1 MGPRT
6 RDREEGLQQE
16 QPSRAPAPPEPLRD
30 PAALRRVLS
39 PRSVALV
46 GVSADPASF
55 GARSTTNLRDFAGP
69 VWTVNPKYAGQELH
83 GRPCYGSIAD
93 LPEAPD
99 CVLLALPRDGI
110 LPAVEAAAARG
121 AGGAIIY
128 ASGYGETGLPERV
141 AEENTLRETARSLG
155 LPLVGVNC
163 LGIVDHTIRAGV
175 TFMPEYGRLTA
186 PAGGVA
192 ITSQSG
198 ALGYA
203 LMQAAERGFS
213 VCHLATAGNSTD
225 LDVCDLAAFQLSMPE
240 CRSVAL
246 AVEGLRDARRLFL
259 LGDAARAAGK
269 AVVVLKLGRGEAGAA
284 AAVSHTGSLA
294 GSAAAWS
301 AAFRRAGMAE
311 VEDFDALLETAG
323 LFAKAPKPK
332 ARGVAIVTPSGG
344 AGIMAADHAE
354 ALGLEMPQPAPETER
369 VLRSAIPDFGAPRN
383 PCDLTAQVAT
393 NPSMFD
399 ACMDAMLADAQ
410 YGVVVMPTVYSHH
423 ATTAGRMEGMRPHAR
438 KHGKPLCIAWLP
450 EQLEGPGA
458 VAADGAPELP
468 LFRSMRRLMNAIRL
482 WLDHDAAAATRGAA
496 AAAAVPGAPGLD
508 IAVASLPGDG
518 VVLMEAEAKALFAR
532 AGLPV
537 VEERR
542 ATTAEAAGEAAA
554 ALGFPVVLKLD
565 SPDIAHKT
573 EVGGVRLNL
582 GNEAAVREAFN
593 AITAAARHHA
603 PNARV
608 DGVLV
613 QRMARGGVELIL
625 GAKRDP
631 QFGPMVL
638 VGTGG
643 VQAELWRDVA
653 LDLAPVTAEGAE
665 RMLRSL
671 KGFAL
676 LDGFRGAERADI
688 GAVAAAVAAFSSLV
702 AAADERIVEAEIN
715 PLIAG
720 PWGCLAVD
728 GLVRCGGGSSSG

>member
-1 MGPRT
+1 MQQNDT
-6 RDREEGLQQE
+6 GLAVAAE
-16 QPSRAPAPPEPLRD
+16 PEPLRD

-46 GVSADPASF
+46 GVSGDPASF

-99 CVLLALPRDGI
+99 CVLLALPRTGI
-110 LPAVEAAAARG
+110 LPAVQAAAARG

-128 ASGYGETGLPERV
+128 ASGYGETGLADRV
-141 AEENTLRETARSLG
+141 AEEEALRETARGLG

-163 LGIVDHTIRAGV
+163 LGIVDHTTRAAV
-175 TFMPEYGRLTA
+175 TFMPEYQRLTA

-192 ITSQSG
+192 VASQSG

-213 VCHLATAGNSTD
+213 LCHMTTAGNATD
-225 LDVCDLAAFQLSMPE
+225 LDVCDLAAYQLSMPE

-259 LGDAARAAGK
+259 LGDVARKAGK
-269 AVVVLKLGRGEAGAA
+269 TVVVLKLGRGEAGAA

-323 LFAKAPKPK
+323 LFAKAPRPK

-354 ALGLEMPQPAPETER
+354 ALGLDMPQPAPETER
-369 VLRSAIPDFGAPRN
+369 VLRGAIPDFGAPRN

-393 NPSMFD
+393 NPAMFD

-410 YGVVVMPTVYSHH
+410 YGVVVMPVVYSHH
-423 ATTAGRMEGMRPHAR
+423 ASTQVRMESMRPHAL
-438 KHGKPLCIAWLP
+438 KHGKPICIAWVP

-458 VAADGAPELP
+458 VAADAAPELP
-468 LFRSMRRLMNAIRL
+468 LFRSMRRLMNALRL
-482 WLDHDAAAATRGAA
+482 WFEHEERAATAAGAAPDAAAPELGVT
-496 AAAAVPGAPGLD
+496 LD
-508 IAVASLPGDG
+508 ALPGRG
-518 VVLMEAEAKALFAR
+518 EVLMEAEAKALFAR

-542 ATTAEAAGEAAA
+542 TTTAEAAVEAAA

-582 GNEAAVREAFN
+582 GDAAAAHEAFD
-593 AITAAARHHA
+593 AITDAARRHA
-603 PNARV
+603 PNARI

-613 QRMARGGVELIL
+613 QRMARRGVELIL

-631 QFGPMVL
+631 QFGAMVL

-653 LDLAPVTAEGAE
+653 LDLAPVTPEGAE

-671 KGFAL
+671 KGFPL
-676 LDGFRGAERADI
+676 LDGFRGAEPCDLR
-688 GAVAAAVAAFSSLV
+688 AVAEAVAAFSALV
-702 AAADERIVEAEIN
+702 AAAGERIAEAEIN

-728 GLVRCGGGSSSG
+728 GLVRCGSA

>member
-1 MGPRT
+1 MQQQQPR
-6 RDREEGLQQE
+6 G
-16 QPSRAPAPPEPLRD
+16 ANAPEPLRD
-30 PAALRRVLS
+30 PAALRRALS

-46 GVSADPASF
+46 GVSGDPASF
-55 GARSTTNLRDFAGP
+55 GARSTANLRDFAGP

-83 GRPCYGSIAD
+83 GRPCYASIAD

-99 CVLLALPRDGI
+99 CVLLALPRTGI
-110 LPAVEAAAARG
+110 LPAVRAAAERG

-128 ASGYGETGLPERV
+128 ASGYGETGLPDRV
-141 AEENTLRETARSLG
+141 AEEETLRETARALS

-175 TFMPEYGRLTA
+175 TFMPEYPRLTA
-186 PAGGVA
+186 PPGGVA
-192 ITSQSG
+192 VTSQSG

-213 VCHLATAGNSTD
+213 LCHMATAGNATD
-225 LDVCDLAAFQLSMPE
+225 LDVCDLAAYQLSMPE

-354 ALGLEMPQPAPETER
+354 ALGLDMPQPAPETER
-369 VLRSAIPDFGAPRN
+369 VLRGAIPEFGAPRN

-393 NPSMFD
+393 NPAMFD
-399 ACMDAMLADAQ
+399 ACMDAMLADSQ
-410 YGVVVMPTVYSHH
+410 YGVVVMPVVYSHH
-423 ATTAGRMEGMRPHAR
+423 ATTQGRMESMRPHAR
-438 KHGKPLCIAWLP
+438 KHGKPVCIAWIP

-468 LFRSMRRLMNAIRL
+468 LFRSTRRLMNAIRL
-482 WLDHDAAAATRGAA
+482 WLEHDGARAPDAARAAS
-496 AAAAVPGAPGLD
+496 PDLD
-508 IAVASLPGDG
+508 LALESLPGG
-518 VVLMEAEAKALFAR
+518 GAVLMEAEAKSLFAR

-537 VEERR
+537 VDERR
-542 ATTAEAAGEAAA
+542 ATTAEAAAEAAA
-554 ALGFPVVLKLD
+554 A
-565 SPDIAHKT
+565 
-573 EVGGVRLNL
+573 
-582 GNEAAVREAFN
+582 
-593 AITAAARHHA
+593 
-603 PNARV
+603 
-608 DGVLV
+608 
-613 QRMARGGVELIL
+613 
-625 GAKRDP
+625 
-631 QFGPMVL
+631 
-638 VGTGG
+638 
-643 VQAELWRDVA
+643 VA
-653 LDLAPVTAEGAE
+653 NQG
-665 RMLRSL
+665 R
-671 KGFAL
+671 
-676 LDGFRGAERADI
+676 
-688 GAVAAAVAAFSSLV
+688 
-702 AAADERIVEAEIN
+702 
-715 PLIAG
+715 
-720 PWGCLAVD
+720 
-728 GLVRCGGGSSSG
+728 

>member
-1 MGPRT
+1 MRH
-6 RDREEGLQQE
+6 E
-16 QPSRAPAPPEPLRD
+16 QPRRAAAPEPLRD
-30 PAALRRVLS
+30 PGALRRVLS

-46 GVSADPASF
+46 GVSAEPTSF
-55 GARSTTNLRDFAGP
+55 GARSTTNLAGFDGP
-69 VWTVNPKYAGQELH
+69 VWTVNPKHAGRDLH
-83 GRPCYGSIAD
+83 GRPCYGSIAE

-99 CVLLALPRDGI
+99 CVLLALPRAGI
-110 LPAVEAAAARG
+110 LPAVRAAGARG
-121 AGGAIIY
+121 AGGVIVY
-128 ASGYGETGLPERV
+128 ASGYGETGLPDRV
-141 AEENTLRETARSLG
+141 AEEEALREAARSLS

-163 LGIVDHTIRAGV
+163 LGVVDHTTRAAV
-175 TFMPEYGRLTA
+175 TFMPEYGRLSA
-186 PAGGVA
+186 PPGGVA
-192 ITSQSG
+192 VASQSG

-213 VCHLATAGNSTD
+213 LCHMATAGNSTD
-225 LDVCDLAAFQLSMPE
+225 LDVCDLAAYQLSMPE

-269 AVVVLKLGRGEAGAA
+269 AVVALKLGRGEAGAA

-294 GSAAAWS
+294 GSTAAWS

-354 ALGLEMPQPAPETER
+354 ALGLDMPQPAPETER
-369 VLRSAIPDFGAPRN
+369 VLRGAIPEFGAPRN

-393 NPSMFD
+393 NPAMFD

-410 YGVVVMPTVYSHH
+410 YGAVVTPVVYSHH
-423 ATTAGRMEGMRPHAR
+423 ATTQVRMEGMRPHAQ
-438 KHGKPLCIAWLP
+438 KHGKPVCIAWIS

-458 VAADGAPELP
+458 VAADSAPELP
-468 LFRSMRRLMNAIRL
+468 LFRSTRRLMNAIRL
-482 WLDHDAAAATRGAA
+482 WLEHDAAAAAA
-496 AAAAVPGAPGLD
+496 APPVVPPRLED
-508 IAVASLPGDG
+508 AVASLPGG
-518 VVLMEAEAKALFAR
+518 GAVLMEAEAKALFAR

-542 ATTAEAAGEAAA
+542 AVTAEAAAEAAA

-573 EVGGVRLNL
+573 EVGGVKLNL
-582 GNEAAVREAFN
+582 GDAGAVREAFG
-593 AITAAARHHA
+593 AIVASARRHA
-603 PNARV
+603 PDARI

-613 QRMARGGVELIL
+613 QRMARGGVELIV

-631 QFGPMVL
+631 QFGSMVL

-653 LDLAPVTAEGAE
+653 LDLAPVTPERAEA
-665 RMLRSL
+665 MLRGL
-671 KGFAL
+671 KGFPL
-676 LDGFRGAERADI
+676 LDGFRGAERADLQ
-688 GAVAAAVAAFSSLV
+688 AVAAAVAAFSSLV
-702 AAADERIVEAEIN
+702 AAAGERIAEAEIN

-728 GLVRCGGGSSSG
+728 GLVRCGGGGPA